1 MRDRWTYLLLL
12 PAIACGTPEE
22 QAAER
27 ALHEGAESYR
37 AEQYAEA
44 ADHYAKATH
53 DPRVTYDLGNA
64 LYRMSLLDTA
74 IVAYSA
80 AIERSTEPTEQAVAY
95 HNLGNA
101 WSLMADRADSASKEL
116 DERVKGMKIEG
127 DAIAAKV
134 RQIVLRDS
142 LVAAQRASEQLVD
155 SALAQGSDA
164 YKGALRRVPT
174 DEETRLNLALVQR
187 RIAARVEEKSNGP
200 NDQNDEK
207 KNEGLSEKAK
217 MLMQQADEMVERY
230 EFTKALNLLR
240 DALKTD
246 PTLQQRQDYMN
257 KLDVVTKAAA
267 AQ

>member
-1 MRDRWTYLLLL
+1 M
-12 PAIACGTPEE
+12 
-22 QAAER
+22 
-27 ALHEGAESYR
+27 
-37 AEQYAEA
+37 
-44 ADHYAKATH
+44 
-53 DPRVTYDLGNA
+53 
-64 LYRMSLLDTA
+64 
-74 IVAYSA
+74 
-80 AIERSTEPTEQAVAY
+80 
-95 HNLGNA
+95 
-101 WSLMADRADSASKEL
+101 
-116 DERVKGMKIEG
+116 
-127 DAIAAKV
+127 
-134 RQIVLRDS
+134 
-142 LVAAQRASEQLVD
+142 
-155 SALAQGSDA
+155 
-164 YKGALRRVPT
+164 
-174 DEETRLNLALVQR
+174 ALVQR